1 MSISGI
7 EQMRIDRNR
16 ESKETI
22 IVGLVVVCFFIGVV
36 WLLSW
41 ATWHKEIPL
50 YEYKHI
56 EKWSKT
62 CPEIRGMVLDATAD
76 GFIDNSEYR
85 QIENEVDE
93 IIKQQSIRNMNSG
106 E

>member
-1 MSISGI
+1 MNSTEDKMLFSGFISIVI
-7 EQMRIDRNR
+7 
-16 ESKETI
+16 
-22 IVGLVVVCFFIGVV
+22 GLACLIT
-36 WLLSW
+36 W
-41 ATWHKEIPL
+41 AIWYAEIPL

-62 CPEIRGMVLDATAD
+62 HPEIQGMVLDATAN

-85 QIENEVDE
+85 QIKNEVNE
-93 IIKQQSIRNMNSG
+93 IDKQQSIRNMNSG